1 VEAALPP
8 GECNYFFLAAFLVF
22 FAAFLVAFAAFFAFF
37 AMESSS
43 GVDGLQRDFEAWLA
57 QASYAS
63 ASRID
68 PSRFAK
74 LCLTLS
80 PGDMRLSTTRC
91 SRQHPS
97 VFAHAV
103 KAGLT
108 PGKSCL
114 H

>member
-1 VEAALPP
+1 MEAALPP
-8 GECNYFFLAAFLVF
+8 GEHNYFFLAAFLVF

-63 ASRID
+63 ASGID

-80 PGDMRLSTTRC
+80 PGDIRLSTARC
-91 SRQHPS
+91 GRPRRAA
-97 VFAHAV
+97 FAHA
-103 KAGLT
+103 ARTGLT
-108 PGKSCL
+108 SGKSCL